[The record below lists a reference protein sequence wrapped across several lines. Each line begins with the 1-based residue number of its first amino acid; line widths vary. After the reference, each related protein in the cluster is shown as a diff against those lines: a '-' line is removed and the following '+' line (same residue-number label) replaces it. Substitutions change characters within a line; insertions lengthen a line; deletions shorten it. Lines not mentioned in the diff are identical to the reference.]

1 MDFSPLFTCRIVEHP
16 TKKKK
21 RKKKKGKGKDAE
33 LQLLTVLVLV
43 VLLSRQAVVP
53 GGGFSFFLFGF
64 SPGSPVFFLWFFSR
78 SQTILLPLSALSS
91 PVFIGKKQGERGI
104 LPLPNRATRVGWL
117 GRPLCSR
124 HRTVKGAH
132 PLCFFI
138 LL

>member
-1 MDFSPLFTCRIVEHP
+1 VEHP

-64 SPGSPVFFLWFFSR
+64 SPGSPVFFLWFFSYGFFLGLR
-78 SQTILLPLSALSS
+78 PFSSPFLLSLPLYL
-91 PVFIGKKQGERGI
+91 
-104 LPLPNRATRVGWL
+104 
-117 GRPLCSR
+117 
-124 HRTVKGAH
+124 
-132 PLCFFI
+132 
-138 LL
+138 